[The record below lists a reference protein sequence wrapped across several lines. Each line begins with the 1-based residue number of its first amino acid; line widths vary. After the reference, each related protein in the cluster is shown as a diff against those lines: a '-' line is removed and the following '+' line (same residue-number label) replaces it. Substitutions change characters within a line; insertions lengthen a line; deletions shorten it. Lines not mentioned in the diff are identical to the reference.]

1 MMNCKDVANKINPPI
16 TQIYPPLTTFT
27 IRMNRRRSKLV
38 KEVHFTMLRISLQ
51 MIIGGEY

>member
-1 MMNCKDVANKINPPI
+1 MNCKDIVNKINPPI

-27 IRMNRRRSKLV
+27 IRMMRHRSELLI
-38 KEVHFTMLRISLQ
+38 ETHFIMLCISLQ